1 MIAGG
6 LRENSLVKRLYADQ
20 LEGAVK
26 FEDAHKFIWSID
38 NPEKNKYKILTSNY
52 WIDKG
57 DVTTA
62 DYTVEIVSFE
72 EE

>member
-1 MIAGG
+1 M
-6 LRENSLVKRLYADQ
+6 VKRLHANQ
-20 LEGAVK
+20 LEGTVK
-26 FEDAHKFIWSID
+26 FEDEYKFIRSID

-52 WIDKG
+52 WIDKV

-72 EE
+72 GE